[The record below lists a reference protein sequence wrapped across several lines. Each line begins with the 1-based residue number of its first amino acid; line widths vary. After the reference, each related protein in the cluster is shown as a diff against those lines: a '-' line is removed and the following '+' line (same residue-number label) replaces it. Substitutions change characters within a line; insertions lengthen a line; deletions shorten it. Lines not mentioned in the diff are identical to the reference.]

1 MRLVA
6 FNSAST
12 QLLST
17 TCMPPRCRVMTLMEL
32 TVQCAGRTGG
42 WASKVHLLAQLRIE
56 EQKIMG
62 GYWEVGPE

>member
-1 MRLVA
+1 
-6 FNSAST
+6 
-12 QLLST
+12 
-17 TCMPPRCRVMTLMEL
+17 MPPRCRVMTLMEL